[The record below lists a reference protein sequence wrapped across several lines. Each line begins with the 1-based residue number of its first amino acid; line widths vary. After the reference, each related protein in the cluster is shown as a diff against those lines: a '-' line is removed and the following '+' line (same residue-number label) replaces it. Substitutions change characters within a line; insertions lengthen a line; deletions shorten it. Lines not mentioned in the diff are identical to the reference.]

1 MSQNLNL
8 NIGSSRNGYFKDG
21 KKLDHYPSGIFQFD
35 GLSVEYITMPGWKTS
50 IADCRSY
57 DELPVNCKNYI
68 QKAQEL
74 LGESLDSPKYYYS
87 KFYQFSLI
95 FFLPGLPFKWVGVGP
110 SRDAMILRPDA

>member
-74 LGESLDSPKYYYS
+74 LGESLNST
-87 KFYQFSLI
+87 
-95 FFLPGLPFKWVGVGP
+95 
-110 SRDAMILRPDA
+110 